1 MIKKILKIICKIL
14 PFLEP
19 YLFKFI
25 RKNAKRSKG
34 EKLIYEWL
42 KENNISFKQEYLV
55 KFPYIIKKKPY
66 VFIDFYLPKHNIFI
80 EYNGRQHYEYTPYFH
95 KSEVDFE
102 LQKFRDVTV
111 RNYCKN
117 KGITL
122 IEIPYTMTN
131 EEVCDLLKKE
141 IIND

>member
-1 MIKKILKIICKIL
+1 MIKKILKIICKIF

-25 RKNAKRSKG
+25 RKNTKRSKG
-34 EKLIYEWL
+34 EKLIHKWL
-42 KENNISFKQEYLV
+42 KVHNISFKQEYLI
-55 KFPYIIKKKPY
+55 KFPFIVKKKPY

-131 EEVCDLLKKE
+131 EEVYDLLKKE

>member
-1 MIKKILKIICKIL
+1 MIKKILKIICKIF

-25 RKNAKRSKG
+25 RK
-34 EKLIYEWL
+34 
-42 KENNISFKQEYLV
+42 
-55 KFPYIIKKKPY
+55 
-66 VFIDFYLPKHNIFI
+66 
-80 EYNGRQHYEYTPYFH
+80 QHYEYTPYFH

-117 KGITL
+117 KGIAL